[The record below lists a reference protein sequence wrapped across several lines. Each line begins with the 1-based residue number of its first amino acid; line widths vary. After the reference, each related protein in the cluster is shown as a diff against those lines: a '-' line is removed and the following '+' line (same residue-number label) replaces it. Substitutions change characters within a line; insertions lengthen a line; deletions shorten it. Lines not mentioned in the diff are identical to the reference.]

1 MLDCVSTACA
11 VFDMTVLK
19 PAVVTTA
26 IITANDTS
34 FVFTVISFS
43 APYYKIYWYK
53 YWIIQVFSK

>member
-1 MLDCVSTACA
+1 
-11 VFDMTVLK
+11 MTVLK